1 MRFDD
6 FSLTGAALAL
16 ISISIACGA
25 SEETAPGSPAG
36 GAGGASGVGGVSG
49 GAGDPAGGAGNSA
62 GGAGNSAGGTGSA
75 TGGTAGSTAG
85 SGGAA
90 GNAGTAI
97 DCRSDG
103 DGMTTL
109 VFVNR
114 CSSQLTFRGS
124 DIEGGTLAPGMFAC
138 VDIGTAIEPLSSK
151 RYWGFVGADP
161 GSGHHTL
168 AEFTFNTD
176 FNDFDWYNISHVDAH
191 NLPLEI
197 TPVARSNCEVL
208 SCAADLLAD
217 CPEVGRFPS
226 AADPVA
232 CVSPDRDDPN
242 SAVALYFESCDEAY
256 AWSGDDQN
264 GDDPSPM
271 RACAG
276 EDWDITFCPAEDG
289 S

>member
-1 MRFDD
+1 MRRA
-6 FSLTGAALAL
+6 TPMARAPAAWAAAAWAALP
-16 ISISIACGA
+16 
-25 SEETAPGSPAG
+25 APAATRQAATRQAAMQRVVPAIQPG
-36 GAGGASGVGGVSG
+36 RRLA
-49 GAGDPAGGAGNSA
+49 
-62 GGAGNSAGGTGSA
+62 
-75 TGGTAGSTAG
+75 
-85 SGGAA
+85 AA
-90 GNAGTAI
+90 GREIG
-97 DCRSDG
+97 CRSDG
-103 DGMTTL
+103 DGTTTL

-114 CSSQLTFRGS
+114 CSAELTFRGS
-124 DIEGGTLAPGMFAC
+124 DIDGGTLAPGAFAC
-138 VDIGTAIEPLSSK
+138 VDIGTAAEPLSSK

-161 GSGHHTL
+161 GGEHHTL

-191 NLPLEI
+191 NLPLQI

-208 SCAADLLAD
+208 TCAADLLAD

-226 AADPVA
+226 TTEPVA
-232 CVSPDRDDPN
+232 CVSPNRDDPE
-242 SAVALYFESCDEAY
+242 SAVAQYFESCDDAY

-276 EDWDITFCPAEDG
+276 EDWDISFCPAEEG